1 MLLNKDQIQSIK
13 ENKVT
18 FVKNF
23 VTLNRPYD
31 FNLIS
36 KLIEENDLQSMSKSN
51 YSGLKNVFQIRGVVN
66 LLKEFNV
73 LFDFFSKTFNYK
85 YDQRN
90 NVDLFLSLISQVG
103 VPHIDE
109 EDVFIIGL
117 NGNMVYKV
125 FNDKIVDYH
134 VFKGDLIFIPKGVKH
149 KVIGISSRISMSA
162 GFFSERI

>member
-51 YSGLKNVFQIRGVVN
+51 YGGLKNVFQIRGVVN

-149 KVIGISSRISMSA
+149 KVIGVSSRISMSV
-162 GFFSERI
+162 GFFSKKL

>member
-66 LLKEFNV
+66 LLKE
-73 LFDFFSKTFNYK
+73 
-85 YDQRN
+85 Q
-90 NVDLFLSLISQVG
+90 
-103 VPHIDE
+103 
-109 EDVFIIGL
+109 FIKL
-117 NGNMVYKV
+117 M
-125 FNDKIVDYH
+125 FQ
-134 VFKGDLIFIPKGVKH
+134 
-149 KVIGISSRISMSA
+149 
-162 GFFSERI
+162 

>member
-51 YSGLKNVFQIRGVVN
+51 YGGLRDVFQIRGVVN

-73 LFDFFSKTFNYK
+73 LFDFFNKTFNYK
-85 YDQRN
+85 YDQKN
-90 NVDLFLSLISQVG
+90 NVDLFLSLISQV
-103 VPHIDE
+103 
-109 EDVFIIGL
+109 GL

-134 VFKGDLIFIPKGVKH
+134 ISKGDLIFIPKGVKH
-149 KVIGISSRISMSA
+149 KVMGLSSRISMSV
-162 GFFSERI
+162 GFFNKRN